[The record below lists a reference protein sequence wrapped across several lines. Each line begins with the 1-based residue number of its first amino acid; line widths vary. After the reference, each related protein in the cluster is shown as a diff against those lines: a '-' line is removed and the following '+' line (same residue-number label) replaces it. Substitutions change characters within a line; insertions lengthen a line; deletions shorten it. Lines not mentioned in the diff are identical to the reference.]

1 MMPPISRIE
10 YNAFMEWRRHEIR
23 SFPFTETSRR
33 QHLLDILQSSFAPMK
48 PMLESNIRPST
59 PVMLATPSSVFHVNQ
74 MQAKMRRVL
83 AADASSLL
91 RSFSSLSTLGDDALL
106 LSSLDSWVQLVRFS
120 TQFLCLCAFLHNDW
134 SGIESLKTSFSFP
147 PTPSIQRMGVPQRN
161 PAPLPTTSHREMLL
175 NVLESTYLYVQNASE
190 EELKESEL
198 LLHYGELVRSC
209 CSVYKKKEVKEKPS
223 EEEEEETG
231 ETVPVQKEEREE
243 DVEYV
248 YQGVAAKQ
256 KAEEKD
262 RSGGVG
268 VMMHHKELMEELKVF
283 HASRQ
288 RKTKRVVVGDAFEE
302 EEEEEETP
310 VVHVSLS
317 PVSFFSLLSRRGE
330 ESVIE

>member
-1 MMPPISRIE
+1 MPPISRIE

-23 SFPFTETSRR
+23 SFPFTEASRR

-48 PMLESNIRPST
+48 PMLESSIRPST
-59 PVMLATPSSVFHVNQ
+59 PVMFATPSSVFHVNQ
-74 MQAKMRRVL
+74 MQAKMRQVL

-91 RSFSSLSTLGDDALL
+91 RSFSSLSALGDDALL

-147 PTPSIQRMGVPQRN
+147 PTPSIQRMGMPQRN

-231 ETVPVQKEEREE
+231 ETVPVQ
-243 DVEYV
+243 
-248 YQGVAAKQ
+248 
-256 KAEEKD
+256 
-262 RSGGVG
+262 
-268 VMMHHKELMEELKVF
+268 
-283 HASRQ
+283 
-288 RKTKRVVVGDAFEE
+288 
-302 EEEEEETP
+302 
-310 VVHVSLS
+310 
-317 PVSFFSLLSRRGE
+317 
-330 ESVIE
+330 